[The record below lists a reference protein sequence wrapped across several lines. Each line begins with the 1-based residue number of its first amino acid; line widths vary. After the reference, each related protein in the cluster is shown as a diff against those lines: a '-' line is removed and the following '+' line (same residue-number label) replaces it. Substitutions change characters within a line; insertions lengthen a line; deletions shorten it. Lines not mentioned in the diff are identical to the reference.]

1 MMTSLLPMALTHF
14 DKKGRVKMVDVGEK
28 IVTRRVA
35 RAKGLILM
43 SAEAFTAVMTDS
55 VKKGNVLATAKVAG
69 IMAAKNTCTI
79 IPLCHPLPID
89 HIDIAFHLDENASSI
104 EAEATVKVSGRT
116 GVEMEAL
123 HAVSVA
129 LLTIYDMVKA
139 IDKTM
144 VIGEIRLEEKSGGR
158 SGKYKRK

>member
-1 MMTSLLPMALTHF
+1 MALTHL
-14 DKKGRVKMVDVGEK
+14 DKKGRVTMVDVEEK

-35 RAKGLILM
+35 KATGTIKM
-43 SAEAFTAVMTDS
+43 SASAFTAVTTDS
-55 VKKGNVLATAKVAG
+55 VKKGNVLATAKIAG
-69 IMAAKNTCTI
+69 IMAAKNTCNI

-89 HIDIAFHLDENASSI
+89 HIEIGFHLDKKTSTI
-104 EAEATVKVSGRT
+104 KAEAIVKVSGKT

-123 HAVSVA
+123 HAVGVA

-139 IDKTM
+139 VDKTM

-158 SGKYKRK
+158 SGKYKRAL

>member
-1 MMTSLLPMALTHF
+1 MALTHF

-28 IVTRRVA
+28 VVTRRVA
-35 RAKGLILM
+35 RAKGSILM
-43 SAEAFTAVMTDS
+43 SRDAFVAVMTDS

-89 HIDIAFHLDENASSI
+89 HIDIAFSLDEDASSI

-139 IDKTM
+139 VDKTM

-158 SGKYKRK
+158 GGRYKRK

>member
-1 MMTSLLPMALTHF
+1 MALTHF

-35 RAKGLILM
+35 RAKGFIIM
-43 SAEAFTAVMTDS
+43 STEAFAAVMTDS
-55 VKKGNVLATAKVAG
+55 VKKGDVLATAKVAG

-79 IPLCHPLPID
+79 IPLCHPLPLD
-89 HIDIAFHLDENASSI
+89 HIDIAFHVDENASSI

-158 SGKYKRK
+158 SGRYKRK

>member
-1 MMTSLLPMALTHF
+1 VALTHL
-14 DKKGRVKMVDVGEK
+14 DKKGRVIMVDVGEK
-28 IVTRRVA
+28 TITRRVA
-35 RAKGLILM
+35 KATGSIRM
-43 SAEAFTAVMTDS
+43 SSEAFTAITTDS
-55 VKKGNVLATAKVAG
+55 VKKGNVLATAKIAG
-69 IMAAKNTCTI
+69 IMAAKNTCNI

-89 HIDIAFHLDENASSI
+89 HIEIEFHPDKKTSTIRTS
-104 EAEATVKVSGRT
+104 ATVKVSGKT

-123 HAVSVA
+123 HAASVA

-158 SGKYKRK
+158 SGQYKRK

>member
-1 MMTSLLPMALTHF
+1 MALTHF

>member
-1 MMTSLLPMALTHF
+1 MALTHF

-28 IVTRRVA
+28 IVTRRIA

-89 HIDIAFHLDENASSI
+89 HIDIAFLLDENASSI

>member
-1 MMTSLLPMALTHF
+1 MALTHF
-14 DKKGRVKMVDVGEK
+14 DKKGRVKMVDMGEK

>member
-1 MMTSLLPMALTHF
+1 MALTHF

-89 HIDIAFHLDENASSI
+89 YIDIAFLLDENASSI

-158 SGKYKRK
+158 RGKYKRK

>member
-1 MMTSLLPMALTHF
+1 MALTHL
-14 DKKGRVKMVDVGEK
+14 DKKGRVTMVDVGEK
-28 IVTRRVA
+28 TITRRVA
-35 RAKGLILM
+35 KATGTIRI
-43 SAEAFTAVMTDS
+43 SAMAFTAVITDS
-55 VKKGNVLATAKVAG
+55 VKKGNVLATAKIAG
-69 IMAAKNTCTI
+69 IMAAKNTGNI

-89 HIDIAFHLDENASSI
+89 HIEIEFHLDKKTSTI
-104 EAEATVKVSGRT
+104 KAEATVKISGKT

-123 HAVSVA
+123 HAVGVA

-158 SGKYKRK
+158 SGKYKRAL

>member
-1 MMTSLLPMALTHF
+1 MALTHF

-35 RAKGLILM
+35 RAKGFILM
-43 SAEAFTAVMTDS
+43 STEAFAAVMTDS

-69 IMAAKNTCTI
+69 IMAAKNTCSI

-89 HIDIAFHLDENASSI
+89 HIDIAFHVDENASSI

-139 IDKTM
+139 IDKAM

>member
-1 MMTSLLPMALTHF
+1 MTRISMALTHL
-14 DKKGRVKMVDVGEK
+14 DKKGRVTMVDVGEK
-28 IVTRRVA
+28 SITRRVA
-35 RAKGLILM
+35 TARGIIHM
-43 SAEAFTAVMTDS
+43 SAEAFEAVTTDS

-89 HIDIAFHLDENASSI
+89 HIDILFHLNEQSSSI
-104 EAEATVKVSGRT
+104 EAQATVKVSGKT

-123 HAVSVA
+123 HAVSVT

-144 VIGEIRLEEKSGGR
+144 VIDEIRLEEKSGGR
-158 SGKYKRK
+158 SGKYIRKS

>member
-1 MMTSLLPMALTHF
+1 MALTHF
-14 DKKGRVKMVDVGEK
+14 DNKGRVKMVDVGEK
-28 IVTRRVA
+28 VVTRRVA
-35 RAKGLILM
+35 RAKGFIIM
-43 SAEAFTAVMTDS
+43 STEAFAAVMTDS

-79 IPLCHPLPID
+79 IPLCHPLPLD

-158 SGKYKRK
+158 SGRYKRK

>member
-1 MMTSLLPMALTHF
+1 MALTHF

-35 RAKGLILM
+35 RAKGFILM
-43 SAEAFTAVMTDS
+43 STEAFAAVMTDS

-69 IMAAKNTCTI
+69 IMAAKNTCSI

-89 HIDIAFHLDENASSI
+89 HIDIAFHVDENASSI

-139 IDKTM
+139 IDKAM

-158 SGKYKRK
+158 RGKYKRK

>member
-1 MMTSLLPMALTHF
+1 MALTHF

-28 IVTRRVA
+28 VVTRRVA

-43 SAEAFTAVMTDS
+43 STEAFAAVMTDS

>member
-1 MMTSLLPMALTHF
+1 MALTHF

-35 RAKGLILM
+35 RAKGFILM
-43 SAEAFTAVMTDS
+43 STEAFAAVMTDS

-89 HIDIAFHLDENASSI
+89 YIDIAFLLDENASSI

-158 SGKYKRK
+158 RGKYKRK

>member
-1 MMTSLLPMALTHF
+1 ME
-14 DKKGRVKMVDVGEK
+14 VD
-28 IVTRRVA
+28 
-35 RAKGLILM
+35 
-43 SAEAFTAVMTDS
+43 EAFTAVMTDS

-144 VIGEIRLEEKSGGR
+144 FIGEIRLEEKSGGR